1 MKAKDI
7 LLFIPNN
14 IISNQFSNFAIATF
28 CSLQSLVVPI
38 QSKSYCTNVNQ
49 LLYRIVNDIDC
60 FKNRRK
66 LDYIKCGLNEL
77 IENKVINSI
86 YEIKGNYILDCSNLW
101 IDTNNSNYTIITFN
115 EVIKIFEIENVNNFS
130 LLRYFIFFIGTI
142 SNKITVYLENGEYK
156 NHVIGNFTIEYL
168 SQLSG
173 ISKRTIIEYNKIL
186 EDNKLIYINRQND
199 FIINEEN
206 NIKQLPNVYGR
217 FKDIQYINTF
227 ANNQKKFK
235 ESYKYVKN
243 NIEKINNKRRLAQKY
258 QQLLKGGGKNYSKEE
273 IQEIYY
279 YVINENKKY
288 YNTYD
293 KTKNENILDKIRDVQ
308 IFKQFDIKTENI

>member
-1 MKAKDI
+1 MKEKDI

-14 IISNQFSNFAIATF
+14 IMSNQFSNFAIATF

-38 QSKSYCTNVNQ
+38 KSKSYCTNANQ

-101 IDTNNSNYTIITFN
+101 IDTNNSNYIIITFN

-130 LLRYFIFFIGTI
+130 LLRYYIYLIGTI
-142 SNKITVYLENGEYK
+142 SNKITVYLEDGQYK

-168 SQLSG
+168 SQLTG

-199 FIINEEN
+199 FVIDEGN

-217 FKDIQYINTF
+217 FKDIQYIDTF

-258 QQLLKGGGKNYSKEE
+258 QQLLKGGGKSYTKEE
-273 IQEIYY
+273 IQEIYI

>member
-1 MKAKDI
+1 M
-7 LLFIPNN
+7 N
-14 IISNQFSNFAIATF
+14 IFDR
-28 CSLQSLVVPI
+28 
-38 QSKSYCTNVNQ
+38 Y
-49 LLYRIVNDIDC
+49 
-60 FKNRRK
+60 NRMT
-66 LDYIKCGLNEL
+66 DYIKCGLNEL
-77 IENKVINSI
+77 IENNIIKEINKVQ
-86 YEIKGNYILDCSNLW
+86 KHYILDCSNLW

-130 LLRYFIFFIGTI
+130 LLRYYIYLIGTI
-142 SNKITVYLENGEYK
+142 SNKITVYLEDGQYK

-168 SQLSG
+168 SQLTG
-173 ISKRTIIEYNKIL
+173 ISKRTIIDYNKIL
-186 EDNKLIYINRQND
+186 ENNKLIYVYRQND

-308 IFKQFDIKTENI
+308 IFEQFDIKTENI